1 MPPRPFLKFSTRRS
15 AFFVVLLCFAGRL
28 ATASE
33 DDHDDHDHDEHD
45 DHDHE
50 ECVCIAAEQGWTID
64 CSNMDPVTTAISYLE
79 NTASCATTS
88 HTEECEKQY
97 YIMQSHHDH
106 CPHESMDESMDRAIH
121 DFEHLYED
129 CEISRAHDPDLDMCP
144 DVTCSAASVELGDAR
159 ATLTA
164 NNCNNDCSSA
174 ACKTLFHKLVKAH
187 DTCEEDELP
196 TTLEITLH
204 DFEESCTLCNS
215 YSQTPELDY
224 DHCPAHSDAR
234 ATSLGGAILM
244 IPVPFLFH
252 RP

>member
-1 MPPRPFLKFSTRRS
+1 MPPRRFLKFSTRRS

-33 DDHDDHDHDEHD
+33 DDDHDDHDHDDHD
-45 DHDHE
+45 DHE
-50 ECVCIAAEQGWTID
+50 ECVCLAAEQGWTID
-64 CSNMDPVTTAISYLE
+64 CSNMDPVVTAISYLE
-79 NTASCATTS
+79 NTDACATTS

-97 YIMQSHHDH
+97 HIMQSHHDH
-106 CPHESMDESMDRAIH
+106 CTHESMDESMERVIH

-129 CEISRAHDPDLDMCP
+129 CEISRAYDDELDMCP
-144 DVTCSAASVELGDAR
+144 DVTCSAASTELGDAR

-164 NNCNNDCSSA
+164 NNCNSNCDSD

-187 DTCEEDELP
+187 DTCDEDDLP
-196 TTLEITLH
+196 TTLENTLH
-204 DFEESCTLCNS
+204 DFEETCTPCNS

-234 ATSLGGAILM
+234 AKSFGGAMLM
-244 IPVPFLFH
+244 IPLPFLVH